1 MHYLR
6 RHGVACTIVPGVTA
20 AVACAAYAGIS
31 LTHREHAQSVRLL
44 TAHCKDSMDTLD
56 WAALAGERQTLAVYM
71 GLAQL
76 SHLTE
81 RLLAHGRAPSTPF
94 ALIEN
99 GTLPQQRV
107 LRGELHALPA
117 LASMNHIEAPALLII
132 GQVAMMADELGWF
145 GEAVDTANA
154 ELAA

>member
-1 MHYLR
+1 
-6 RHGVACTIVPGVTA
+6 
-20 AVACAAYAGIS
+20 
-31 LTHREHAQSVRLL
+31 
-44 TAHCKDSMDTLD
+44 MDTLD

-81 RLLAHGRAPSTPF
+81 RLLAHGRAPDTAF

-117 LASMNHIEAPALLII
+117 LASAHHIEAPALLVI
-132 GQVAMMADELGWF
+132 GQVATMADELGWF
-145 GEAVDTANA
+145 GETVDTAGRCA
-154 ELAA
+154 DAGLVFCPSFQRKLESSASLAT